1 MTTDRIAE
9 ARQIV
14 GKNEE
19 KDYLLRPKMYA
30 ELFSEKA
37 PALSDLLRSSELEGI
52 AEKYSLNDAQ
62 AVAAQSKYKAWMKKA
77 RLWVLLTACCSAAL
91 LAVATWLVQP
101 DEAEVAKTLFIAISI
116 AAFIA
121 SFIAT
126 TYIKLVESLSL
137 LKKWMGSRANAEMQR
152 LRYFEGFVKRGFQ
165 ADAGL
170 DPIALRLLQLEFF
183 RRFQLD
189 MQLNFYTQR
198 SGQHAAAAEKS
209 AAIGTWAMGIAG
221 LAAAIAGFLGAS
233 IDPRW
238 AAVAAVG
245 FVFQA
250 YASNALSAEAVNQD
264 RRNEERY
271 GRTMKSL
278 QDLKAELDRVR
289 QQVDGGNTEILA
301 AYVDAVHEHLS
312 LEHRQWIDDI
322 EMASKAMGELKAQL
336 KKVQPESSVRKDK

>member
-9 ARQIV
+9 ARQII

-19 KDYLLRPKMYA
+19 KDYILKPKMYA
-30 ELFSEKA
+30 ELFSEQA
-37 PALSDLLRSSELEGI
+37 PALSDLLKSSQLEGI
-52 AEKYSLNDAQ
+52 AEKYSQHNGKAIAAQ
-62 AVAAQSKYKAWMKKA
+62 AKYKAWMKKA

-101 DEAEVAKTLFIAISI
+101 DEADLAKMLFIVISI
-116 AAFIA
+116 AAFVS

-126 TYIKLVESLSL
+126 TYIKLVENLSL

-152 LRYFEGFVKRGFQ
+152 LSYFEGFVKRSCPQ
-165 ADAGL
+165 DAGV
-170 DPIALRLLQLEFF
+170 DPIFLRLLQLEFF

-189 MQLNFYTQR
+189 MQVSYYTR
-198 SGQHAAAAEKS
+198 RGGKHAVAAEKS
-209 AAIGTWAMGIAG
+209 AAISTWAMGIAG

-238 AAVAAVG
+238 AALAAVG

-250 YASNALSAEAVNQD
+250 HASNTLSAEAVNQD

-271 GRTMKSL
+271 GRTLKNL
-278 QDLKAELDRVR
+278 QDLKADMDRVR
-289 QQVDGGNTEILA
+289 QQVTDGNPEILPT
-301 AYVDAVHEHLS
+301 YVDAVHEQLS
-312 LEHRQWIDDI
+312 LEHRQWIEDT
-322 EMASKAMGELKAQL
+322 ETTSQVLGELKAQL
-336 KKVQPESSVRKDK
+336 KKVQPEATVRKDN